1 MCVYIS
7 VHTHV
12 LILSKICHGN
22 RQGIVYP
29 IFSVSLNETPEEIFF
44 RTKCQKKFPFP
55 SLSTSWTIK
64 LKKQFPKESEA
75 GKSTMSVP
83 VERGGI

>member
-1 MCVYIS
+1 M
-7 VHTHV
+7 
-12 LILSKICHGN
+12 
-22 RQGIVYP
+22 
-29 IFSVSLNETPEEIFF
+29 PEN
-44 RTKCQKKFPFP
+44 FPFP

-83 VERGGI
+83 VERGGVWGVNTVLVLDLSAA